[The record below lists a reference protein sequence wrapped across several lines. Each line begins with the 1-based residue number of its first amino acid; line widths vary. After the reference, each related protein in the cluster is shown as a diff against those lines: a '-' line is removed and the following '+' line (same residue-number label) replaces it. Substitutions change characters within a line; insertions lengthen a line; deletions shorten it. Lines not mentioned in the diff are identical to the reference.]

1 MDHQKA
7 LEGDVLVALR
17 RIMRAFDLRSR
28 SLMLDFGLTGPQLAA
43 LQAAA
48 QKGTVTAGGIAREIH
63 VGQPT
68 VTGILDRLERRGL
81 VERVRGQQDRRK
93 LDVRVT
99 EEGRRVLQRAPSL
112 FQDQF
117 CQRLRQL
124 AEWERTQMLA
134 TLQRIAA
141 MMESSDGTE
150 EPAAGDGF
158 RDVFARPQERI

>member
-1 MDHQKA
+1 MDNQKA

-17 RIMRAFDLRSR
+17 RIMRAFELRSR
-28 SLMLDFGLTGPQLAA
+28 NLMLDFGLTGPQLAA

-48 QKGTVTAGGIAREIH
+48 QNETVTAGGIAREIH

-81 VERVRGQQDRRK
+81 VERARGQQDRRK

-117 CQRLRQL
+117 CHQLRQL
-124 AEWERTQMLA
+124 AEWERTQILA

-141 MMESSDGTE
+141 MMESPELPAESANGE
-150 EPAAGDGF
+150 EF
-158 RDVFARPQERI
+158 SEVFPP